1 MGLLPQTII
10 PVGTVR
16 PYDILILLAIGVSF
30 EFVTRLLLL
39 YCKRK
44 SDSIRLREYSLK
56 DLEKKVKNSRAMG
69 PQAFVATSKLERQLL
84 AEEKKLSELTEKRNQ
99 KLEQNKKMI
108 KNIGIALNVVV
119 FFCWYGVP
127 VLELSGERILSPNVI
142 HSRKECQDAAISA
155 FDAHLFPLSYLGIGV
170 KITKLGLAN
179 PRSSTGALLVVWAA
193 QTMVGKIMDGVE
205 ALCP

>member
-30 EFVTRLLLL
+30 EFATRLLLL
-39 YCKRK
+39 FCKRK
-44 SDSIRLREYSLK
+44 SDSTRLREYSLK
-56 DLEKKVKNSRAMG
+56 DLEKKVKKSRAMG

-84 AEEKKLSELTEKRNQ
+84 AEEKKLSELAEKRNQ

-142 HSRKECQDAAISA
+142 HSRKESQDAAISA